1 MSKEFASESHLKA
14 YNLSGSR
21 SGQIIFNNISFTIT
35 EGQCLKITGPNGSGK
50 STLLSILAGLIR
62 PHSGSVS
69 RSPFETQ
76 AIRYSGH
83 KSGLKNAL
91 TIKENINF
99 WRKIYGCNSDSVEE
113 VTKNLSLQNVL
124 NTYTGLLSEGVKK
137 RASLAIVT
145 IGHAPIWILD
155 EPYAS
160 LDKENINLLD
170 GLINIHLNKGGIVA
184 FSSHQESQL
193 PITTS
198 IDMNLFTT

>member
-1 MSKEFASESHLKA
+1 MKDS
-14 YNLSGSR
+14 
-21 SGQIIFNNISFTIT
+21 
-35 EGQCLKITGPNGSGK
+35 
-50 STLLSILAGLIR
+50 
-62 PHSGSVS
+62 
-69 RSPFETQ
+69 
-76 AIRYSGH
+76 
-83 KSGLKNAL
+83 L

-113 VTKNLSLQNVL
+113 VTTNLSLQNVL
-124 NTYTGLLSEGVKK
+124 NTYTGLLSAGVKK

-160 LDKENINLLD
+160 LDKENIKLLD

-198 IDMNLFTT
+198 IDMHQYTV